1 MSHTVYTPA
10 EKRAITEA
18 FRPPT
23 DLIQYL
29 ATSMLFAHQTGT
41 QSTQIDTSKLF
52 EASQTLA
59 SYGLTLGLLTQLAEK
74 ADGTDAQPIADII
87 YATLA
92 VGVATTK
99 EARKAAEES

>member
-1 MSHTVYTPA
+1 MSRTTYTPA
-10 EKRAITEA
+10 EKLAIVEA

-23 DLIQYL
+23 ELIQYL
-29 ATSMLFAHQTGT
+29 ATSMIFAQQTGT
-41 QSTQIDTSKLF
+41 DSTQIDTAKLF

-74 ADGTDAQPIADII
+74 ADGTDAQPVADII

-92 VGVATTK
+92 VGVATTQ
-99 EARKAAEES
+99 EARKAAEEH